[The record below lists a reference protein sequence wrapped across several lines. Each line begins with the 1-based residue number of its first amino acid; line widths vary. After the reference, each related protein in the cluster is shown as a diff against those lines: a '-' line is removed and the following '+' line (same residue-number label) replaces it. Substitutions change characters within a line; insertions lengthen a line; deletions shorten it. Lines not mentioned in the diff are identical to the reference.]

1 MQKIRRIV
9 FYEDYFNRFYYEQ
22 NIRVRKKINWLIELV
37 VTQQKIS
44 SNYLKSISNAR
55 GLFELRIMLGTNCWR
70 IFCFFDEGNI
80 VVLLNGFVKKDQK
93 TPMREI
99 EKAKLL
105 MYKYHEERKR

>member
-1 MQKIRRIV
+1 MQKIREVIFFDNYFHQ
-9 FYEDYFNRFYYEQ
+9 FYSEQ
-22 NIRVRKKINWLIELV
+22 NKRVQDKIDWLIELV
-37 VTQQKIS
+37 QTYQKLS
-44 SNYLKSISNAR
+44 SNHMKSIRNVK
-55 GLFELRIMLGTNCWR
+55 GLFELRVMLGTNCWR

-105 MYKYHEERKR
+105 MHKYYEARER

>member
-9 FYEDYFNRFYYEQ
+9 FYRDYFNQFYYEQ
-22 NIRVRKKINWLIELV
+22 DSRVRKKINWLIEWV
-37 VTQQKIS
+37 VTHQKIS
-44 SNYLKSISNAR
+44 SNYLKSISNVK

-70 IFCFFDEGNI
+70 IFCFFDEGSI

-105 MYKYHEERKR
+105 MYKYHEESKR